1 MTERVEVRSDGAAK
15 LLSSLGLCAKA
26 GKIIYGVPMIC
37 DALRKGGKSS
47 PVLVLEASDTS
58 ENTHKKIS
66 DKCNF
71 YKTKHV
77 RLCCTGGELAAAL
90 GKTSSLAAVAVTDK
104 NLCLVVEKYIGD

>member
-1 MTERVEVRSDGAAK
+1 MTERVESEAGETAK

-37 DALRKGGKSS
+37 DALRKGGRAK
-47 PVLVLEASDTS
+47 PVLVLESSDTS

-66 DKCNF
+66 DKCNY

-77 RLCCTGGELAAAL
+77 RLGCTGGELAAAL
-90 GKTSSLAAVAVTDK
+90 GKTSSLAAVALTDK
-104 NLCLVVEKYIGD
+104 NLCSVVEKYIKS